1 MAASSTSAIY
11 IINAPLYVGSKYSR
25 SFSTATSVVLNV
37 TDTLSNLIW
46 REVVRASAS
55 MKCANS
61 GIKSAR
67 DENDLDVLH
76 LLSLPVSVFLQAT
89 NGENIREL
97 HVVFDQTRQQSIT
110 KKNALSML
118 IAASK

>member
-1 MAASSTSAIY
+1 MCPSKKTAQLPKCFGLQ
-11 IINAPLYVGSKYSR
+11 NA
-25 SFSTATSVVLNV
+25 VVRHIA
-37 TDTLSNLIW
+37 DKLSNLNR

-76 LLSLPVSVFLQAT
+76 LLSLPVSVFLQTT